1 MLSSR
6 GGVAV
11 TRWAHNPKFEG
22 ASPSPATAE
31 TASATGLSL
40 CLVGAS
46 AVFVCGGNR
55 HRSCVNPLLTG
66 QEHLFYSAM
75 VPYRDI
81 ERRRA
86 YGRDWVKRNPEKA
99 REGMRRWRKNHPEE
113 HLAES
118 HLYYERNKDRVRAR
132 IAAYKAS
139 YPEVRRTCAQNRR
152 ARSLA
157 AAGSFTTRAWI
168 ALVASYGNRCAY
180 CGAAGPLHAD
190 HRIPL
195 ARGGTNTISN
205 IIPACPRCNNRKH
218 VLTEEEFRARL
229 AAEAVKLLPSPEAG

>member
-55 HRSCVNPLLTG
+55 HCSCVNPLLTG
-66 QEHLFYSAM
+66 KNICSTLPWCLPRHRTAARVWPGLGEAQS
-75 VPYRDI
+75 
-81 ERRRA
+81 
-86 YGRDWVKRNPEKA
+86 
-99 REGMRRWRKNHPEE
+99 REGARRHAAMAQEHPEE

-180 CGAAGPLHAD
+180 CGAAGPSM
-190 HRIPL
+190 RIIEFHL
-195 ARGGTNTISN
+195 RGAARTRSQTSFPRV
-205 IIPACPRCNNRKH
+205 PAA
-218 VLTEEEFRARL
+218 TTASMF
-229 AAEAVKLLPSPEAG
+229 

>member
-1 MLSSR
+1 
-6 GGVAV
+6 
-11 TRWAHNPKFEG
+11 
-22 ASPSPATAE
+22 
-31 TASATGLSL
+31 
-40 CLVGAS
+40 
-46 AVFVCGGNR
+46 
-55 HRSCVNPLLTG
+55 
-66 QEHLFYSAM
+66 
-75 VPYRDI
+75 
-81 ERRRA
+81 
-86 YGRDWVKRNPEKA
+86 
-99 REGMRRWRKNHPEE
+99 MRRWRKNHPEE